1 MSADKYIKNFTR
13 KFRASLSIFF
23 NQKEIYLNKRDLK
36 IFNEVLNLSKETVS
50 KKIKKKKTHKVFS
63 RNILNLIKNKKLLNF
78 LQNGFIQQMFFI
90 HNRLFILFQLL
101 ELLFDKN
108 YKVWKNIIKEDSI
121 GNPVRYFLYP
131 KSSGNKIHQAYH
143 LKKFVDSSK
152 LNLEK
157 FKSIIE
163 FGGGYGVMAK
173 MLFKINKNYKYYIF
187 DTPEVNL
194 LQYYYLKRSGLDV
207 GLNLNSN
214 KKIILINNYLDLK
227 KIIHKFKKNEKN
239 LFIANW
245 SFSEIPISLR
255 EKLNFIFKKID
266 YQIISYQEKFEEI
279 DNEIYFRNLNKF
291 NNSIGRYSSTI
302 KMIHKKKNYYLFCW
316 K

>member
-13 KFRASLSIFF
+13 KVRANLSFFF
-23 NQKEIYLNKRDLK
+23 NQNEIYLNKRDLK
-36 IFNEVLNLSKETVS
+36 IFNEVLILSKKTVS

-63 RNILNLIKNKKLLNF
+63 RSILNLIKNKKLLNF

-108 YKVWKNIIKEDSI
+108 HKIWKNIIKEDSI

-157 FKSIIE
+157 FKNIIE

-227 KIIHKFKKNEKN
+227 KIIHIFKKNEKN

-255 EKLNFIFKKID
+255 EKLNFIIKKID
-266 YQIISYQEKFEEI
+266 YQIISYQKKFEEI
-279 DNEIYFRNLNKF
+279 DNEIYFKNLNKF
-291 NNSIGRYSSTI
+291 NNDIGRFSSII
-302 KMIHKKKNYYLFCW
+302 KMFHKKNNYYLFCW

>member
-1 MSADKYIKNFTR
+1 VSADKYIKNFTR
-13 KFRASLSIFF
+13 KVRASLSFFF

-36 IFNEVLNLSKETVS
+36 IFNEVLNLSKKTIS
-50 KKIKKKKTHKVFS
+50 KKRKKKKTHKVFS

-108 YKVWKNIIKEDSI
+108 YKIWKNIIKEDSI
-121 GNPVRYFLYP
+121 GNPVKYFLYP

-152 LNLEK
+152 LNFKK
-157 FKSIIE
+157 FKNIIE

-173 MLFKINKNYKYYIF
+173 MLFKINKNYRYYIF

-207 GLNLNSN
+207 GLNLNSK
-214 KKIILINNYLDLK
+214 KKIILINNYPDLK
-227 KIIHKFKKNEKN
+227 KIIHILKKNDKN
-239 LFIANW
+239 LFIANF

-255 EKLNFIFKKID
+255 KKLNFIFKKID
-266 YQIISYQEKFEEI
+266 YQIISYQKKFEEI
-279 DNEIYFRNLNKF
+279 DNEIYFKNLNKF
-291 NNSIGRYSSTI
+291 NNNVGRFSNII
-302 KMIHKKKNYYLFCW
+302 KMFHKKNNYYLFCW